1 MCVEEI
7 LKDISNEGEIW
18 KPCPE
23 FESKYLIS
31 SQGRILGIGIYNTCK
46 KGELIKQHQKRGRN
60 SYMQVRLYD
69 NGRAKTMEVHT
80 LVAKAFVPN
89 PYNLPIVNHI
99 NENKIDNRVEN
110 LEWCTNAYNIRYSD
124 TKAVDVYSKDGE
136 FIETLDAI
144 SDVAAK
150 YNTNTSNVSRCC
162 KSKYRIVKG
171 FCFRYHGEPY
181 NRKPLSIKRRSKNT
195 NKCLSVNEYT
205 VEGEFVKT
213 WNSISL
219 VAKEY
224 NTSTS
229 NICKCTKGTILT
241 YKGRIFLKDTNIT
254 ERLILISKRKHI
266 SKTENGKLS

>member
-1 MCVEEI
+1 M
-7 LKDISNEGEIW
+7 
-18 KPCPE
+18 
-23 FESKYLIS
+23 
-31 SQGRILGIGIYNTCK
+31 
-46 KGELIKQHQKRGRN
+46 
-60 SYMQVRLYD
+60 
-69 NGRAKTMEVHT
+69 
-80 LVAKAFVPN
+80 
-89 PYNLPIVNHI
+89 
-99 NENKIDNRVEN
+99 
-110 LEWCTNAYNIRYSD
+110 
-124 TKAVDVYSKDGE
+124 
-136 FIETLDAI
+136 
-144 SDVAAK
+144 
-150 YNTNTSNVSRCC
+150 SRCC

-219 VAKEY
+219 AAKEY